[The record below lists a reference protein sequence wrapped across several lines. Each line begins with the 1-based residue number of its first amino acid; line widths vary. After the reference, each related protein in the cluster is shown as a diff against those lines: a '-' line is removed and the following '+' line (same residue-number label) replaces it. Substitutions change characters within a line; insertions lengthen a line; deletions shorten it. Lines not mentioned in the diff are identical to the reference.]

1 MINAG
6 WANNCGIELFT
17 IGWVQCPSGEA
28 PAVGG
33 GESKGHWI
41 EAPGRGRT
49 YELAQYE
56 DEEIIAVLQALLASR
71 TIN

>member
-1 MINAG
+1 MASLG
-6 WANNCGIELFT
+6 VFCADLD
-17 IGWVQCPSGEA
+17 
-28 PAVGG
+28 VGG
-33 GESKGHWI
+33 GGKGKKRRPRI

-49 YELAQYE
+49 YEIAMLE